1 MKNLTKFCL
10 IITLL
15 LSGCDKFDPLIS
27 SRDNSF
33 SDFDYT
39 AVYFPLQYPTRTIDL
54 STDARID
61 NSVDLE
67 HRFHIGISMGGV
79 YKNTKERKVRF
90 EYDPSL
96 LPDNLRALSS
106 RGKTIDSI
114 ILLPSAYYEL
124 ISSSG
129 SFVTIPEQQFT
140 GLIEVQ
146 LNDAFFE
153 DSLSLLN
160 TYVIPLKI
168 TEAMDIDSI
177 LKGLPVVPDPVKTSS
192 IHWDA
197 NVPPRDFTL
206 FMVKF
211 INAYHGD
218 YLIRGV
224 DYKLDNIGNR
234 MDATVYRDRY
244 IEKNKIVKLISGS
257 LTEVITNHTG
267 SRISD
272 DGKYRLLLDVDKS
285 GSVSVESMPGALFV
299 ASGSGTFLTRDKST
313 EVWGGESR
321 RTFQLH
327 YNYLNGT
334 ENHEVFDTI
343 VFRHTGT
350 VLEWFTPF

>member
-1 MKNLTKFCL
+1 
-10 IITLL
+10 
-15 LSGCDKFDPLIS
+15 
-27 SRDNSF
+27 
-33 SDFDYT
+33 
-39 AVYFPLQYPTRTIDL
+39 
-54 STDARID
+54 
-61 NSVDLE
+61 
-67 HRFHIGISMGGV
+67 
-79 YKNTKERKVRF
+79 
-90 EYDPSL
+90 
-96 LPDNLRALSS
+96 
-106 RGKTIDSI
+106 
-114 ILLPSAYYEL
+114 
-124 ISSSG
+124 
-129 SFVTIPEQQFT
+129 
-140 GLIEVQ
+140 
-146 LNDAFFE
+146 
-153 DSLSLLN
+153 
-160 TYVIPLKI
+160 
-168 TEAMDIDSI
+168 
-177 LKGLPVVPDPVKTSS
+177 
-192 IHWDA
+192 
-197 NVPPRDFTL
+197 
-206 FMVKF
+206 MVKF

-234 MDATVYRDRY
+234 MDTTVYRDRY

-272 DGKYRLLLDVDKS
+272 DGKYRLLLDVDES
-285 GSVSVESMPGALFV
+285 GSVSVESMPDALFV